1 MQLPTEMECWDM
13 NATDEHIFFRNQS
26 EQGALYRMDLDGS
39 NMICLLRE
47 NCTNIHVM
55 GNSLVFR
62 IVTTGNGVDAGYYV
76 MGQDGNDL
84 RLLDSQTV
92 PS

>member
-1 MQLPTEMECWDM
+1 
-13 NATDEHIFFRNQS
+13 
-26 EQGALYRMDLDGS
+26 MDLDGS

-62 IVTTGNGVDAGYYV
+62 IVTTGKGVDAGYYV
-76 MGQDGNDL
+76 LGQDGNDL